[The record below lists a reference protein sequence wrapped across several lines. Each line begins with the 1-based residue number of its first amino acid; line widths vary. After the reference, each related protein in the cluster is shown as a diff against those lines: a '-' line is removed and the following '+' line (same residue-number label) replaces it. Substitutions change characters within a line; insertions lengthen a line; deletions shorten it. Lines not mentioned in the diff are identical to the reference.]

1 MIINKKQQSFV
12 GFKKKKITKQP
23 RTGVVIFT
31 KQYFSLSLSQEIF

>member
-12 GFKKKKITKQP
+12 GFKKKITKQP